1 MGRTLN
7 SNSFHRCLALQY
19 LKMVSFT
26 SIVSR
31 GLLGVAAATALAP
44 TPDELPGCGEVNVF
58 MTGLPAYHPTVI
70 ALGLDPAMV
79 DRMLREDAAR
89 IVSMGYNLRVAVVGP
104 EEDYNKILRDQMC
117 GTEWHGTGVGYGL
130 RNGKSEPLTIQFEDV
145 ITLLHEQAPG
155 TPVMFNY
162 NAASF
167 HWAVQRR
174 LPLAGN
180 CTDSPGTDLGFI
192 EFCEICEKPE

>member
-1 MGRTLN
+1 M
-7 SNSFHRCLALQY
+7 
-19 LKMVSFT
+19 
-26 SIVSR
+26 
-31 GLLGVAAATALAP
+31 
-44 TPDELPGCGEVNVF
+44 
-58 MTGLPAYHPTVI
+58 
-70 ALGLDPAMV
+70 
-79 DRMLREDAAR
+79 
-89 IVSMGYNLRVAVVGP
+89 AVVGP

-180 CTDSPGTDLGFI
+180 CTDSPGTDLVRLFSML
-192 EFCEICEKPE
+192 P